1 MPPSH
6 SRTYRSESPVR
17 LASSPLVAGPCSAM
31 SLNSPVRSPRAAS
44 TIVAAA
50 ALSARTRPVNSA
62 ARFSSIVMPPLVE
75 LPVSQRRAAAVND
88 PFSRHEQGR
97 SLHESYGWRKVGLVR
112 EGGSMPQPMGPQ
124 DAETFVGRAREL
136 AVLSA

>member
-17 LASSPLVAGPCSAM
+17 PASSPLVAGPCSAM

-44 TIVAAA
+44 TIVATA

-62 ARFSSIVMPPLVE
+62 ARFSSIVMPP
-75 LPVSQRRAAAVND
+75 
-88 PFSRHEQGR
+88 
-97 SLHESYGWRKVGLVR
+97 
-112 EGGSMPQPMGPQ
+112 
-124 DAETFVGRAREL
+124 
-136 AVLSA
+136 